1 MQQQALSAIVAW
13 VRVERA
19 MEGFELE
26 LKRRVGITSLQLSV
40 LALCAERPQLPLA
53 ALRKTLVM
61 HAATLG
67 QSIDDLRLKGLVQ
80 VRPDPN
86 DRRARSVSLTE
97 KGSELL
103 HAAPLAGPLR
113 LRLVDQ
119 DTYRLDRLAKALEDA
134 VELFGLGPWDPGRR
148 HVEDEG

>member
-13 VRVERA
+13 VRVGRA
-19 MEGFELE
+19 LEGFELE

-53 ALRKTLVM
+53 ALRKSLVM

-86 DRRARSVSLTE
+86 DRRARSVSLTD
-97 KGSELL
+97 KGAELL

-134 VELFGLGPWDPGRR
+134 VELFGLGQWDPGRR
-148 HVEDEG
+148 QGEDRD

>member
-19 MEGFELE
+19 LEGFELE

-53 ALRKTLVM
+53 ALRKSLVM

-86 DRRARSVSLTE
+86 DRRARSVSLTD
-97 KGSELL
+97 KGAELL

-134 VELFGLGPWDPGRR
+134 VELFGLGQWDPGRR
-148 HVEDEG
+148 QGEDRD